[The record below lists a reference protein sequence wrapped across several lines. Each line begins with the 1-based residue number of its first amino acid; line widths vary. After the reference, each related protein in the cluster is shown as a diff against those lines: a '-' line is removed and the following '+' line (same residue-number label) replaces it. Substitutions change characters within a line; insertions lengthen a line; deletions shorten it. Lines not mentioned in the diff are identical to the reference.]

1 MSESSRVRPFFARHR
16 RGLAVVAAA
25 VALPVLVH
33 LGITACT
40 RIEPPTI
47 TAPSGEPVERPGGLH
62 VLGSAYARRRGSIL
76 EVRLSGSPE
85 AIGWQHARLLYREMV
100 SDESA
105 LYGQFEHFVPLRP
118 LRTLLMDLSRIS
130 YRHVDRGMSDER
142 RRETAAQAL
151 GFSPDPFDGVLPT
164 YHRFVFLQSLYDI
177 ALSFERS
184 PLLGCTSFVL
194 GDGAFE
200 GGHTVLARNFDFEAG
215 PVFDEQK
222 TLFLVHE
229 EGAIPYASLAWPGLV
244 GALTGMNA
252 EGLSLV
258 VHGARAREARNE
270 GEPVVHTAREL
281 LAHARNVGEAVA
293 LLEKKAPMV
302 PHLLMLADAHGDV
315 VIAERAPGE
324 PLFVR
329 RGRGRMALT
338 NHFEGP
344 LADDPKNKAVEA
356 RTTTLSRRARLDELL
371 ANLPPAAGV
380 ERAVE
385 ILRDKRGLG
394 GVELP
399 LGDRRAI
406 DAVIATHAVVM
417 DSTTRTLWVSEG
429 PHLVGRFV
437 RFDLWRLLD
446 PRFVPSEED
455 GLPTLPE
462 DPIRASGAYE
472 AWKKAGSP
480 HAGESAGPGA
490 KQVLGGGRAGPAA
503 EGK

>member
-1 MSESSRVRPFFARHR
+1 MVGA
-16 RGLAVVAAA
+16 LI
-25 VALPVLVH
+25 ALPVLGH
-33 LGITACT
+33 LGITAST
-40 RIEPPTI
+40 RIEPPAI
-47 TAPSGEPVERPGGLH
+47 TVPSGEPVERAGGLRI
-62 VLGSAYARRRGSIL
+62 LGPAYARRRGSIL
-76 EVRLSGSPE
+76 EVRLSGRPE
-85 AIGWQHARLLYREMV
+85 AIGWQHSRLLYREMV
-100 SDESA
+100 SDETA
-105 LYGQFEHFVPLRP
+105 LYGQFEHFVPVPP
-118 LRTLLMDLSRIS
+118 LRTLLMDVSRIS

-164 YHRFVFLQSLYDI
+164 YQRFIFLQSLYDI

-229 EGAIPYASLAWPGLV
+229 DGAIPYASLAWPGLV
-244 GALTGMNA
+244 GAVTGMNA

-270 GEPVVHTAREL
+270 GEPVVHTARAL
-281 LAHARNVGEAVA
+281 LGHARNVNEAVA
-293 LLEKKAPMV
+293 LLEKKTAMV
-302 PHLLMLADAHGDV
+302 PHLLMMADAHGDV

-329 RGRGRMALT
+329 RGRHKVGLT

-344 LADDPKNKAVEA
+344 LASDPKNKAVEA
-356 RTTTLSRRARLDELL
+356 RTSTLIRRQRLDELL
-371 ANLPPAAGV
+371 ANLPPGASV
-380 ERAVE
+380 ERVVE
-385 ILRDKRGLG
+385 MLREKRGPHDAL
-394 GVELP
+394 LP

-406 DAVIATHAVVM
+406 DALIATHAVVM
-417 DSTTRTLWVSEG
+417 DSTTRTMWVSEG
-429 PHLVGRFV
+429 PHLVGHFV

-446 PRFVPSEED
+446 PRFVPSEEE

-462 DPIRASGAYE
+462 DPIRASGAYD
-472 AWKKAGSP
+472 AWLAAGSP
-480 HAGESAGPGA
+480 HGGEHGESSAKHVLEGPRGA
-490 KQVLGGGRAGPAA
+490 RAA
-503 EGK
+503 EGN